1 VHTLVISDLHLGN
14 RSHRDVLRLHD
25 ARERLVAALSDVERL
40 VLLGD
45 TVELVHRQP
54 WRSLMMAE
62 PVLRALGSDLGP
74 DREVVLVPGNHDGPL
89 VRRWALAQG
98 AGLQA
103 SAAVPAAAS
112 PALERV
118 LSWLAPARARVSYP
132 GVWLSDRVWATHGH
146 YLDHHLVPD
155 SPIGVLRPAR
165 RDVSAA
171 RPIDY
176 EKLHQRSRRSRES
189 LGARM
194 AARPVATVVTGVADL
209 VRVVPRLMLKTGMA
223 PLTARLV
230 DVQMRRA
237 TLPALARVAQHLEID
252 ADWVLFGHVHRRG
265 PIADEPWAMVGGRR
279 LVNTGAWTYE
289 PVLVDRVTAPHP
301 YWPGGAVRL
310 ADGGPP
316 RSLGLL
322 DDLSAA
328 QLQVALRTAPR

>member
-1 VHTLVISDLHLGN
+1 MRTLVISDLHLGN

-25 ARERLVAALSDVERL
+25 ARERLVTALSDVERL

-45 TVELVHRQP
+45 TMELVHRQP

-62 PVLRALGSDLGP
+62 PILRALGSDLGP
-74 DREVVLVPGNHDGPL
+74 DREVVLVPGNHDTAL

-98 AGLQA
+98 ADLES

-146 YLDHHLVPD
+146 YLDHHLIPD
-155 SPIGVLRPAR
+155 SPIGALRPAR

-171 RPIDY
+171 RPIEY
-176 EKLHQRSRRSRES
+176 EQLHQRTRRSRES
-189 LGARM
+189 LGARL
-194 AARPVATVVTGVADL
+194 AARPVATVLTGAADL

-237 TLPALARVAQHLEID
+237 AVPALARVAQRLGIE

-265 PIADEPWAMVGGRR
+265 PLANEPWGVAGGPR

-289 PVLVDRVTAPHP
+289 PVLVDRVTPPHP
-301 YWPGGAVRL
+301 YWPGGAVLL
-310 ADGGPP
+310 ADGEPP

-328 QLQVALRTAPR
+328 QLQVALRGAPR